1 MHERPMDPY
10 GRLAIWHMCV
20 EEMALVVSTV
30 KGKTLSKAYRKT
42 VLMGEENLAKENI
55 I

>member
-1 MHERPMDPY
+1 MDPY

-20 EEMALVVSTV
+20 EERALVVSTV